1 VYITRINGYD
11 FWRTVFCAGKERD
24 KVTAFIV
31 ERSFGGVTSGPPE
44 KKMGIKASNT
54 AEVYYEDVKIPIE
67 NVLGG
72 VGEGFKVCECSFI
85 TNSLFMN

>member
-1 VYITRINGYD
+1 M
-11 FWRTVFCAGKERD
+11 
-24 KVTAFIV
+24 

-72 VGEGFKVCECSFI
+72 VGQGFKVCTRYLYAQKVYTIIIIF
-85 TNSLFMN
+85 NSDMLLKCNFLLP